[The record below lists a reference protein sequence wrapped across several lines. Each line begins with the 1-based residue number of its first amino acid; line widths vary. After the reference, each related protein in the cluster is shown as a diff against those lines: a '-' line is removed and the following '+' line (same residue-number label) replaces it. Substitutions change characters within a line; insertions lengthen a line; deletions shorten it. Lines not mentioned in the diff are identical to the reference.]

1 MDNNS
6 LEKPVTYTIFFG
18 DKDKDLWPLVNSIPP
33 GRFSMLIKDAVR
45 AYIQNNS
52 AFSFPEYKQKK
63 DLKPVR
69 KNLSIGKYDEDV
81 YKYIKNIDKGLV
93 SYKVKEIIRH
103 YLPED
108 KKNTSADTLV
118 KLESAKKNPDD
129 NISSGGFPHKNNH
142 NDLSSSILSM
152 GNMKYRKKS

>member
-18 DKDKDLWPLVNSIPP
+18 NKDKDLWPLVNSIPP

-52 AFSFPEYKQKK
+52 VFSFPEYKQKK

-108 KKNTSADTLV
+108 KK
-118 KLESAKKNPDD
+118 K
-129 NISSGGFPHKNNH
+129 HKCRH
-142 NDLSSSILSM
+142 L
-152 GNMKYRKKS
+152 G